1 MATMKKHERGWL
13 KHKIVVILQF
23 LLNPRFLLCFCMAWM
38 ITNGWSYVFF
48 ALGLLLD
55 IPWMTAVGGAYL
67 AFLWLPI
74 SPEKIVTIAISIQL
88 LRWFFPNDQKTLKI
102 LKDMYAKL
110 KHQTKVLHRAH
121 KIHKAGKKIAAES
134 SMEDVDTIEP
144 KENEKN

>member
-1 MATMKKHERGWL
+1 MRKHERGWL
-13 KHKIVVILQF
+13 KHKIVVALQF

-38 ITNGWSYVFF
+38 ITNGWSYVLF

-74 SPEKIVTIAISIQL
+74 SPEKIVTVAIAIQL

-102 LKDMYAKL
+102 LRDMSAKL
-110 KHQTKVLHRAH
+110 KRKTKTVMRAH
-121 KIHKAGKKIAAES
+121 KIHKMRKRAVKSADCAKAE
-134 SMEDVDTIEP
+134 

>member
-1 MATMKKHERGWL
+1 MKKHERGWL

-55 IPWMTAVGGAYL
+55 ISWMTAVGGAYL

-74 SPEKIVTIAISIQL
+74 SPEKIVTVAISIQL

-110 KHQTKVLHRAH
+110 KHQTKVLRRAR
-121 KIHKAGKKIAAES
+121 KIHKAGKNIPIEAPT
-134 SMEDVDTIEP
+134 DDLGTIESE
-144 KENEKN
+144 ENEKN